1 MEIRKYQAEDLEEIV
16 QLFYETIQT
25 VNRKDYSQEQVE
37 VWSNRCE
44 NLRKNK
50 TFFEK
55 LYTVVAVEGEKIIG
69 YGNIDRT
76 GYLDHL
82 FVHKDFQNQGVATA
96 ICDELE
102 QPRNLG
108 FKRSAYMLPLRQ
120 NRFLKDEDMCWK
132 KSSRWSWKV

>member
-102 QPRNLG
+102 QHAKK

>member
-1 MEIRKYQAEDLEEIV
+1 M
-16 QLFYETIQT
+16 
-25 VNRKDYSQEQVE
+25 
-37 VWSNRCE
+37 WSNRCE

-50 TFFEK
+50 TVFEK

-102 QPRNLG
+102 QHAKKFGLQKISVHASITAKP
-108 FKRSAYMLPLRQ
+108 
-120 NRFLKDEDMCWK
+120 FLKDEDMCWK
-132 KSSRWSWKV
+132 RAAGGAGRCEADKFWDGKIH